1 MFHRDS
7 PARRSHG
14 TPWETFHRDSPHV
27 ARSRAMVGERPSRAR
42 PLSGPLPEGS
52 RGGLLPDL
60 CFRRVQYS
68 TLCLGAT
75 PLSSLHHHHWGA
87 NLSADAG
94 TRSRRSTGTP
104 VGDVPLGT
112 PHRDVPQGLQ
122 REPLTGSGDVLC
134 RKPRGPVGCRAPDL
148 PPERWFWGSAPEPAC
163 LRAVGQHHSHAKLC
177 LDPTAF
183 STSVPTSSGGGVV
196 G

>member
-1 MFHRDS
+1 M
-7 PARRSHG
+7 
-14 TPWETFHRDSPHV
+14 
-27 ARSRAMVGERPSRAR
+27 
-42 PLSGPLPEGS
+42 SGPLPEGS
-52 RGGLLPDL
+52 RGGLLPDI

-148 PPERWFWGSAPEPAC
+148 PPERWFWGSAPGPAC
-163 LRAVGQHHSHAKLC
+163 LRAVGQRHSHTNC
-177 LDPTAF
+177 W
-183 STSVPTSSGGGVV
+183 GGHKFGKGLEPGKCDIGFQRGPEMFPQTDLRPPPSYVL
-196 G
+196 